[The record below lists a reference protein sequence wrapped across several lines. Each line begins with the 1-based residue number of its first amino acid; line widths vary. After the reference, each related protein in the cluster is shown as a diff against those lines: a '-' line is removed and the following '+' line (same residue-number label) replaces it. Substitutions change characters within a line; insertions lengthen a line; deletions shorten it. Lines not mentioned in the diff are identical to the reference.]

1 MGSGVE
7 TSESSLSLELRFES
21 MTTAERVHVNPTGV
35 TTPLLLKT
43 L

>member
-7 TSESSLSLELRFES
+7 TSESSLSLELRFGS
-21 MTTAERVHVNPTGV
+21 KTTSEGVHVNPTGV